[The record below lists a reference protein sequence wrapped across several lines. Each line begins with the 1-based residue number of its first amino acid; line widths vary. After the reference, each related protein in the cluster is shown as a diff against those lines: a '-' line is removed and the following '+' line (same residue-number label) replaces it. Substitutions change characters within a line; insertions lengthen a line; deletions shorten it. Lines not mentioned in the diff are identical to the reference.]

1 MIARPELPMIVRIF
15 PKYSSARRGERE
27 STFSENRN
35 AGLADAAPDH
45 RFRRKLS
52 INLYSI
58 DQLASPSWRAHPA
71 DNVVSWLPIVFDAQA
86 FPPRLCYL
94 LVQLRGGR

>member
-35 AGLADAAPDH
+35 AGLADAAPA
-45 RFRRKLS
+45 
-52 INLYSI
+52 
-58 DQLASPSWRAHPA
+58 LAKTEMPA
-71 DNVVSWLPIVFDAQA
+71 
-86 FPPRLCYL
+86 
-94 LVQLRGGR
+94 